1 MLIAVLCRFSLF
13 LVKYFPKIDQ
23 RHSPGLD
30 RAWLPPSPDE
40 GATATSA
47 NEWRCCLDVGKLLT
61 ESTRGLQKSL
71 TFSFD

>member
-1 MLIAVLCRFSLF
+1 MLIAVLCCFSLL

-30 RAWLPPSPDE
+30 RARLPSPDE
-40 GATATSA
+40 GAVAMSA
-47 NEWRCCLDVGKLLT
+47 NEWRCCLDVGKLLA

-71 TFSFD
+71 TLSFD